1 MKQIQP
7 TMLAWSPALDDTED
21 KHPAAAATAIGTGS
35 GGGVRNSSATV
46 GVPTAIA
53 RSFLLQGLQFW
64 YRVPIKLFRPM
75 RVDYLVM
82 ARAATTGIIPPIHMV
97 PGSSNPGAHTSSPSG
112 THHPHPHPH
121 HHQNHGHLASTRTAV
136 ALSRRSQFF
145 RATSIGM
152 LVHTVRSQGWMF
164 VYRQVLPPLMMNS
177 FIGSV
182 LYTTYIFSL
191 PAFHPAFTYQK
202 SRTFPPPPFHA
213 VFAAGALAGAA
224 QALVAAPMDS
234 LKVKFQVEDLVHGGK
249 HRSMASF
256 AWSTLKEL
264 GWRSVYRGFGLI
276 LVKDALACGMFFGVF
291 EWIKQQGYY
300 YFIDDVYG
308 IREEWAKLRK
318 AAMEERR
325 RAKSGEVAAGG
336 DSSLVVATAMAGEE
350 EVEESTAPRISASLP
365 ECTNQALSSTSS
377 MSQNDLFA
385 PSVEEFRK
393 NFLFES
399 TVFVLIAGAAA
410 AVAYQAVDYPMEN
423 IRSQFYLKEAEM
435 QERVLQQQQQLAANS
450 TKHSATYSTLSSNAA
465 STNAASSSEIYRQTY
480 QECQR
485 RARAAGGWRR
495 FLFKGFGMT
504 AIRSVPAA
512 SVGFL
517 VFEIMK
523 RKLDA
528 RMFEHEDR
536 EMVLYLQQMMAERE
550 RQEREEELQ
559 GGSSLDF
566 SKIFAS

>member
-1 MKQIQP
+1 
-7 TMLAWSPALDDTED
+7 
-21 KHPAAAATAIGTGS
+21 
-35 GGGVRNSSATV
+35 
-46 GVPTAIA
+46 
-53 RSFLLQGLQFW
+53 
-64 YRVPIKLFRPM
+64 M
-75 RVDYLVM
+75 RVDYMVM
-82 ARAATTGIIPPIHMV
+82 ARAATTGMIPPMQMM
-97 PGSSNPGAHTSSPSG
+97 PGSGSSNTTATSVYPQ
-112 THHPHPHPH
+112 H
-121 HHQNHGHLASTRTAV
+121 HHASTRTAV

-152 LVHTVRSQGWMF
+152 LVHTVRSQGWGF
-164 VYRQVLPPLMMNS
+164 VYRQVLPPLLMNS

-213 VFAAGALAGAA
+213 VFMAGALAGAA
-224 QALVAAPMDS
+224 QAVVAAPMDS

-256 AWSTLKEL
+256 AWSSLKAL

-318 AAMEERR
+318 AAVEEKRR
-325 RAKSGEVAAGG
+325 VKSGGG
-336 DSSLVVATAMAGEE
+336 GATHLATPVGED
-350 EVEESTAPRISASLP
+350 EESTESTALRISP
-365 ECTNQALSSTSS
+365 SSPLAGDHATPSS
-377 MSQNDLFA
+377 SSSQNDLFA

-399 TVFVLIAGAAA
+399 TVFILLAGAAA
-410 AVAYQAVDYPMEN
+410 AVAYQAVDYPMEI

-465 STNAASSSEIYRQTY
+465 STKPASSNEIYRQTY

-528 RMFEHEDR
+528 RMFEQEDR

-566 SKIFAS
+566 SKIFA

>member
-1 MKQIQP
+1 MTTHNTFSTARTRIKPQGPIHP
-7 TMLAWSPALDDTED
+7 GVLAWSPALDDTEAN
-21 KHPAAAATAIGTGS
+21 KHSISTLGTGAGA

-53 RSFLLQGLQFW
+53 RSFFLQALQFW

-75 RVDYLVM
+75 RVDYMVM
-82 ARAATTGIIPPIHMV
+82 ARAVTSGIIPPAHGV
-97 PGSSNPGAHTSSPSG
+97 PGCTATPAH
-112 THHPHPHPH
+112 H
-121 HHQNHGHLASTRTAV
+121 ASTRTAV

-152 LVHTVRSQGWMF
+152 LVHTVRSQGWGF

-213 VFAAGALAGAA
+213 VFMAGALAGAA
-224 QALVAAPMDS
+224 QAVVAAPMDS

-249 HRSMASF
+249 HKSMASF

-318 AAMEERR
+318 AAMEEKQ
-325 RAKSGEVAAGG
+325 RARSIGSSGTTSRDEAAEPTVHRIPSPSPP
-336 DSSLVVATAMAGEE
+336 SSSP
-350 EVEESTAPRISASLP
+350 STADASM
-365 ECTNQALSSTSS
+365 TSLSST
-377 MSQNDLFA
+377 NDLFV

-399 TVFVLIAGAAA
+399 TLFILLAGAGAAI
-410 AVAYQAVDYPMEN
+410 AYQAVDYPMEN
-423 IRSQFYLKEAEM
+423 IRSQFYLKEAEL
-435 QERVLQQQQQLAANS
+435 QERVVQQQQQLAANS

-465 STNAASSSEIYRQTY
+465 TTKPPSSNEIYRHTY
-480 QECQR
+480 RECQR

-550 RQEREEELQ
+550 RQEQEALQ
-559 GGSSLDF
+559 GGGPLDF
-566 SKIFAS
+566 AKIFA